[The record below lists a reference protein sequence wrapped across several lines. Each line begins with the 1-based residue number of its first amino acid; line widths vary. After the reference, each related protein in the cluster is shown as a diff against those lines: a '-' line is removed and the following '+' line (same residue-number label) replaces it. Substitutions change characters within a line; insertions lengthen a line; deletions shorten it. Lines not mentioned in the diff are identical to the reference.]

1 MLFSP
6 PDWAEKSGRDFLRF
20 APKKEEIK
28 VVLHYIYKKQ
38 PYIFEVR
45 WTDPEGSSTIFR
57 GIVSYLEKIHGPV
70 FSAYQGQAQRL
81 DLAVDQLYSQIYRFG
96 EEYQAIP
103 YDPKHRK
110 RFLAAYGEIYSLSKT
125 GEAGEEATVLTELFI
140 QVLDKLQEMVEVYL
154 LDNAYQGKYRY
165 RRRNFEEW
173 LETTPEGS
181 ISCEFESVLIQMT
194 DLSRLLEQLS
204 ATQRERLVKHIFLN
218 YTLQEIADQEGASR
232 QSVSESIAAALKK
245 LRTLL

>member
-1 MLFSP
+1 M
-6 PDWAEKSGRDFLRF
+6 
-20 APKKEEIK
+20 
-28 VVLHYIYKKQ
+28 
-38 PYIFEVR
+38 
-45 WTDPEGSSTIFR
+45 
-57 GIVSYLEKIHGPV
+57 
-70 FSAYQGQAQRL
+70 
-81 DLAVDQLYSQIYRFG
+81 DQLYSQIYRFG

-125 GEAGEEATVLTELFI
+125 GEAGEEAAVLTELFI